1 MNVEHVGFQHPDPV
15 AAASWYGEHLGLKTL
30 RGMSEPPFTHFFAD
44 ASGRV
49 VFEIYKNPDAP
60 MPDYANQDILVF
72 HLAFESSDAR
82 GDRDRLV
89 AAGATIAVDHS
100 DTAKPGKDIVI
111 TLRDPWG
118 VPFQF
123 AMRAKPM
130 V

>member
-1 MNVEHVGFQHPDPV
+1 MNVEHVGYQHPDPV
-15 AAASWYGEHLGLKTL
+15 AAASWYGEHLGLKAV
-30 RGMSEPPFTHFFAD
+30 RSMSESPFTHFFSD

-60 MPDYANQDILVF
+60 MPDYASQDILVF
-72 HLAFESSDAR
+72 HLAFESGDAR
-82 GDRDRLV
+82 ADRDRLLV
-89 AAGATIAVDHS
+89 AGATVAVDPS
-100 DTAKPGKDIVI
+100 ADAAPGDDVVI

-130 V
+130 A